1 MIGGRSAAAVW
12 RQARRVT
19 HYHVTEGRRD
29 TRQATRPPT
38 SAGGC
43 GRGAARVTDLLMSL
57 PRRGGGKKYK
67 NVDGTVKC
75 QHGGG
80 RASQDY
86 LEPFVILPAL
96 LFVCM
101 CVCVCVCGACLSV
114 KSFLRTSLSIILFLE
129 CVEAM
134 QCSAANLFAAAG
146 PQSRGTHEFLSPNSQ
161 DSKGVPGPRWA

>member
-101 CVCVCVCGACLSV
+101 CVCVCVWCLSECEV
-114 KSFLRTSLSIILFLE
+114 IPANIIEYHPFFRV
-129 CVEAM
+129 CGSNAM
-134 QCSAANLFAAAG
+134 QRRQPVCCRRTTVKG
-146 PQSRGTHEFLSPNSQ
+146 
-161 DSKGVPGPRWA
+161 DS